1 MGVPTSQ
8 NSNTAEGLESQLSI
22 RIHRTPV
29 ELPPS
34 TELEEYGGI
43 YRGAKPVGRGGA
55 GQPHFGSIGPGLC
68 ATSSPRVIFSVTM
81 PYFGILKICMDFSP
95 CDAFSSSDVLEMVN
109 QQNSWNSL
117 VISTYL
123 LYLE

>member
-34 TELEEYGGI
+34 TKLEEYGGI

-68 ATSSPRVIFSVTM
+68 ATSSPRVIFLVTM
-81 PYFGILKICMDFSP
+81 PYFGHIEDMHGF
-95 CDAFSSSDVLEMVN
+95 
-109 QQNSWNSL
+109 
-117 VISTYL
+117 
-123 LYLE
+123 